1 MGGERYELDAYSLND
16 EILENT
22 PLEARRLFKMGG
34 TTEGLV
40 VVHRSFAKYFRG
52 SGAVLVPIADYGVT
66 YP

>member
-1 MGGERYELDAYSLND
+1 
-16 EILENT
+16 
-22 PLEARRLFKMGG
+22 MGG

-40 VVHRSFAKYFRG
+40 VVHRPFAKYFRG